1 MKDLEK
7 NLELSGSSFQRELQ
21 LKKKKVLEAQDKNR
35 ALQEELLQ
43 LNQKLKVSCEAVQA
57 GTYVLVFYLWKNL
70 SSSLHILAVDALSD
84 NVLDYIRGVL
94 FLFQI
99 EKFRALT
106 LQPILSCSVSM
117 LLLALVKKSKIKYI
131 AKNGY

>member
-43 LNQKLKVSCEAVQA
+43 LNQKLKVSCEAVQV
-57 GTYVLVFYLWKNL
+57 GTCVLVFYLWKYL
-70 SSSLHILAVDALSD
+70 SSSLHILAVVALSD

-94 FLFQI
+94 FLSQM
-99 EKFRALT
+99 EKFYALT
-106 LQPILSCSVSM
+106 LQPVFEQQCFRVIIIVST
-117 LLLALVKKSKIKYI
+117 S
-131 AKNGY
+131 